1 MLKYLVTAHAVLKYE
16 PECSSKPDPYI
27 AEWRGLRACL
37 FMRWRVYR

>member
-16 PECSSKPDPYI
+16 SECSSKPDP
-27 AEWRGLRACL
+27 